1 MFEYFSILKQACD
14 GLFETQPKIKKE
26 IIESVQTQEK
36 LNVYPE
42 TNSVVDKRDDNF
54 IDGLFNNKDNDIL
67 LEDSTD
73 ISNDSLDNSAIGK

>member
-1 MFEYFSILKQACD
+1 MYEYFSILKQACD
-14 GLFETQPKIKKE
+14 GLFETQPIIKKE

-36 LNVYPE
+36 LNVHPE

-73 ISNDSLDNSAIGK
+73 VSNDSLDKSAIGK